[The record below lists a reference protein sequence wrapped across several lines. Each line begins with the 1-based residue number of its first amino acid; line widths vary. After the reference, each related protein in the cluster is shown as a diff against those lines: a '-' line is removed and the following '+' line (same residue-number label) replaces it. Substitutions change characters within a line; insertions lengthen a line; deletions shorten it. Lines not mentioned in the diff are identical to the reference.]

1 MKSINDQ
8 WKLLKITGITDFI
21 TSKNLFRQSLQK
33 MFSNILFCVITVIL
47 FSINTV
53 YAGPVVFTMYTLHDN
68 VMKIT
73 AQLEEQTGSYPDKVQ
88 LEILENNSWK
98 EISEAAIVNPGW
110 TAPFKVQNWDSSK
123 DIPFRMVYNGDTTWS
138 GVIRKDPVDKDTI
151 IVAAFTGNSVNNGG
165 GSISKTDIIE
175 NVKKHG
181 ADLLVFTGDQVYN
194 HNKHFEFWLQFGT
207 DFGELMR
214 DIPTVCLPDDHD
226 AGQGNL
232 YGEGGIVGT
241 GMYNYAE
248 GGYVKSADYVKEV
261 ERAQTSHLPDPY
273 DPTPV
278 AQGIGVYYTDMTYG
292 GISFAIIEDRKF
304 KSGPQGLI
312 PDEVWSVSGTPNLIA
327 LNTPGYEPSLVDVT
341 GAVLLGERQLTFLRE
356 WAADWKGAQMKA
368 VLCQSV
374 FANVAHLHGGT
385 GEGARKEASL
395 DSNGWP
401 QTGRNKALYEIRKA
415 FALMICGDTH
425 LSNVVQHG
433 IDDWNDAC
441 YSMCVPS
448 IANFFPRCWVP
459 LENGVNH
466 LPGKPYTGQFVD
478 GLDNK
483 IFLWAVANPDDY
495 GMDPADLHDRAPG
508 YGIVKFDKKSRTI
521 TMESW
526 QRYVDPREVGA
537 KPYEDWP
544 IVIDQKDNYGREAVE
559 CLPTLDI
566 KGMNDPVVQIID
578 EFDSEIVY
586 TLRIK
591 GTVFEKPKVFK
602 SGLYTIKVGELGT
615 TDEKVVTGIQ
625 SISCD
630 IDSTIIV
637 QIGTVSINSKTIK
650 LNTNIK
656 NVSIKWLKLSRQVH
670 LELPADENYLIDI
683 VKANGVIAISRKV
696 KGPGAYSMSIPDLA
710 TGMYMVKVF
719 TRGKTTVQ
727 KIMAVK

>member
-1 MKSINDQ
+1 MNIQNKHREFPG
-8 WKLLKITGITDFI
+8 ITGMGASATLIPSI
-21 TSKNLFRQSLQK
+21 RQFSGK
-33 MFSNILFCVITVIL
+33 AISNILLWVVTFTL
-47 FSINTV
+47 FSFTTV
-53 YAGPVVFTMYTLHDN
+53 KAGAVVFTIYTLHNN
-68 VMKIT
+68 VMKMT

-88 LEILENNSWK
+88 LEIFESSSWK
-98 EISEAAIVNPGW
+98 EISETGIVNPGW

-123 DIPFRMVYNGDTTWS
+123 DITFRVVYDGDTTWS

-165 GSISKTDIIE
+165 GAVAKTDIIE

-194 HNKHFEFWLQFGT
+194 HNDHFTYWLQFGR

-214 DIPTVCLPDDHD
+214 DIPAVCLPDDHD
-226 AGQGNL
+226 VGQGNL
-232 YGEGGIVGT
+232 YGEGGIVGS
-241 GMYNYAE
+241 GMYNYAK
-248 GGYVKSADYVKEV
+248 GGYVKSAEYVKEV

-278 AQGIGVYYTDMTYG
+278 AQGIGVYYTEMTYG

-304 KSGPQGLI
+304 KTGPEDLI

-327 LNTPGYEPSLVDVT
+327 LNTPGYEPSVVDVP
-341 GAVLLGERQLTFLRE
+341 GAVLLGERQLTFLRD
-356 WAADWKGAQMKA
+356 WAADWKGAEMKA

-385 GEGARKEASL
+385 GESARKEASL

-433 IDDWNDAC
+433 IDEWNDAC

-483 IFLWAVANPDDY
+483 IFLWAVANPGDY
-495 GMDPADLHDRAPG
+495 GMDPAELHDKAPG
-508 YGIVKFDKKSRTI
+508 YGIVKFDKRGRTI

-526 QRYVDPREVGA
+526 QRYVDPREPGA

-544 IVIDQKDNYGREAVE
+544 IIIDQKDNYGREAVE

-578 EFDSEIVY
+578 EYDSEIVY

-591 GTVFEKPKVFK
+591 GTIFEKPKVFK
-602 SGLYTIKVGELGT
+602 TGLYTIKVGELGT
-615 TDEKVVTGIQ
+615 INEEVVTGIQ

-637 QIGTVSINSKTIK
+637 QIGPVSINNKTTDSKAVYGKI
-650 LNTNIK
+650 
-656 NVSIKWLKLSRQVH
+656 NVRWQKLSKQVY
-670 LELPADENYLIDI
+670 LELPGEENYLIDI
-683 VKANGVIAISRKV
+683 ITVNGAIAISRKV
-696 KGPGAYSMSIPDLA
+696 RGPGIYLMSIPDLA
-710 TGMYMVKVF
+710 TGMYMIKVLSG
-719 TRGKTTVQ
+719 GKATVR